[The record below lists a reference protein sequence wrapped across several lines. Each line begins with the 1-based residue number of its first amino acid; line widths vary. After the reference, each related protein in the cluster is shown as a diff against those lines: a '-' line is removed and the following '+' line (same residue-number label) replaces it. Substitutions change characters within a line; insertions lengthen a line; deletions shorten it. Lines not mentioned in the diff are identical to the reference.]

1 MFYPEFT
8 VIGWLAAEV
17 IVAVFAGVFWAM
29 GAEYIGEHMINF
41 YPEVGID
48 AITEREAPRVA
59 EVRELKKAA

>member
-29 GAEYIGEHMINF
+29 GAQYIGEHMINF

-48 AITEREAPRVA
+48 AIVERETLKTAKK
-59 EVRELKKAA
+59 EELKKAA